1 MSKRQF
7 NSMVKEMM
15 AIFPDNTE
23 EIHYL
28 SNYRSVVAD
37 MSTEK
42 RRLLCSTLKPV
53 NSIINYL
60 LNTDFKTLSRSVV
73 EVGRTL
79 LAIS

>member
-7 NSMVKEMM
+7 NSMVKDMM
-15 AIFPDNTE
+15 AIFPENTE
-23 EIHYL
+23 EIHDL
-28 SNYRSVVAD
+28 SHYRSVV
-37 MSTEK
+37 MSTLK

-53 NSIINYL
+53 NSRINYL